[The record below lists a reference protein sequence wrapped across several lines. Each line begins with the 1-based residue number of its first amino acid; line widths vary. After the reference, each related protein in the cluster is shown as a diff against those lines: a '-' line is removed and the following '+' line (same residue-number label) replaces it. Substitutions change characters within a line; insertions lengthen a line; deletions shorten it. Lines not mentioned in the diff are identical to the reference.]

1 VLNVMED
8 RSLSADGRQAAV
20 QMNDDRQRV
29 LDATDLV
36 RLVGEHVTLRA
47 KGREYLGLCPF
58 HDDHKPSMYVIPSKQ
73 IYHCFSC
80 GAGGN
85 AFTFVMNYHKM
96 GFRDAMEYLA
106 ERGNVKLTPWAPQ
119 RGWGGANGAGE
130 VTGEDTTA
138 VSRAVLLRAN
148 LAARDYFRALLQ
160 HGEHGKA
167 AREMIA
173 ARGITPEMVGAFE
186 IGAAAD
192 RWDGLFQTFQKKGMD
207 GSALLQLGLLKARE
221 NGGGVYDAFR
231 NRLIFPIHDQIGRV
245 IGFGGRRLREKNA
258 DGSNS
263 DEAKYLN
270 SAESMVF
277 NKSTTLYGM
286 HQAAQE
292 IRRSRTAIVT
302 EGYMD
307 TIACHQAG
315 IRNAVAALGTA
326 LTPGNA
332 RILRRLCETVV
343 LLFDGDEAGQKA
355 TDRAMEAL
363 FAEPIDVKIAVMPE
377 AYGAKDPDEL
387 LKQPGG
393 IEKFNR
399 MIADSTD
406 AMEYRFA
413 RLRERLSGM
422 GLAAQTRAIEEDLGK
437 LVDLG
442 LPNVEPIRQRLIVKR
457 IASLLRIDEATVL
470 RSIPKR
476 KKPIGGG
483 SAAVKPVVNGDGAG
497 SEEGSGIEAGTDSM
511 SGTRRGITEHLLGC
525 VLCDGSLLLSLQGE
539 DRALLSP
546 ETMEEGVGRRVASA
560 IMRIAARGGS
570 ADLPT
575 VLLEL
580 TDTEA
585 IRCATAWQREIERIT
600 QQSTVV
606 LHQHWRERVAAAGR
620 EARARALQR
629 VLESPPAPPTISE
642 DDWSHQLEAEPNP
655 LSGNLLNIRASRTM
669 DKWDPTRVPKG
680 LSGV

>member
-1 VLNVMED
+1 
-8 RSLSADGRQAAV
+8 
-20 QMNDDRQRV
+20 MNDDRQRV

-36 RLVGEHVTLRA
+36 RLVGEHVTLKA

-85 AFTFVMNYHKM
+85 AFTFVMNFHKM
-96 GFRDAMEYLA
+96 GFRDAIEYLA
-106 ERGNVKLTPWAPQ
+106 ERGNVTLTPLTPQ
-119 RGWGGANGAGE
+119 RGGGGAGGGVGEVAGE
-130 VTGEDTTA
+130 DSTA
-138 VSRAVLLRAN
+138 IPRGVLLRAN
-148 LAARDYFRALLQ
+148 LAARDFFRALLQ
-160 HGEHGKA
+160 HGEHGKG

-173 ARGITPEMVGAFE
+173 SRGISPEMVSAFE

-207 GSALLQLGLLKARE
+207 AAPLLQLGLLKSRE
-221 NGGGVYDAFR
+221 SGGGVYDAFR

-245 IGFGGRRLREKNA
+245 IGFGGRRLRDKNP
-258 DGSNS
+258 DGTNS
-263 DEAKYLN
+263 EEAKYLN

-292 IRRSRTAIVT
+292 IRRSRTTIVT

-326 LTPGNA
+326 LTPANA

-393 IEKFNR
+393 VEKFNR
-399 MIADSTD
+399 MIADATD
-406 AMEYRFA
+406 AMEYRFG

-422 GLAAQTRAIEEDLGK
+422 GLAAQTRAIEEDLAR

-457 IASLLRIDEATVL
+457 IASLLRIDEETVL

-476 KKPIGGG
+476 KRPMGGG
-483 SAAVKPVVNGDGAG
+483 AVGMAGANAGAAGDMTRVGETG
-497 SEEGSGIEAGTDSM
+497 GTGSGAWPVFAPNVPRS
-511 SGTRRGITEHLLGC
+511 ITEHLIGC
-525 VLCDGSLLLSLQGE
+525 VLCEGSLLLSLQGE
-539 DRALLSP
+539 DRLLLSADS
-546 ETMEEGVGRRVASA
+546 MEEGVAQRIAFA
-560 IMRIAARGGS
+560 IADIAARGGS
-570 ADLPT
+570 PDLRS

-580 TDTEA
+580 TDNQA
-585 IRCATAWQREIERIT
+585 ISCATAWQREIERLT
-600 QQSTVV
+600 QQSSDV

-620 EARARALQR
+620 EARERALHHM
-629 VLESPPAPPTISE
+629 LNSPPEAPIISE
-642 DDWSHQLEAEPNP
+642 DDWSHQMEAELDP
-655 LSGNLLNIRASRTM
+655 LSENLFNIRASRNR
-669 DKWDPTRVPKG
+669 DVWDPTRVPKG
-680 LSGV
+680 LSG

>member
-1 VLNVMED
+1 M
-8 RSLSADGRQAAV
+8 

-36 RLVGEHVTLRA
+36 RLVGEHVTLKA

-85 AFTFVMNYHKM
+85 AFTFVMAFHKM
-96 GFRDAMEYLA
+96 GFRDAIEYLA
-106 ERGNVKLTPWAPQ
+106 ERGNVTLTPWTPQ
-119 RGWGGANGAGE
+119 RGGVAGVGEMAGE
-130 VTGEDTTA
+130 DSTTVPRSA
-138 VSRAVLLRAN
+138 LLRAN
-148 LAARDYFRALLQ
+148 LAARDFFRALLN
-160 HGEHGKA
+160 HGEHGKG

-173 ARGITPEMVGAFE
+173 SRGISPEMVEAFE
-186 IGAAAD
+186 LGAAAD

-207 GSALLQLGLLKARE
+207 ASPLLQLGLLKSRE
-221 NGGGVYDAFR
+221 SGSGVYDAFR

-245 IGFGGRRLREKNA
+245 IGFGGRRLREKNP
-258 DGSNS
+258 DGTNS
-263 DEAKYLN
+263 EEAKYLN

-292 IRRSRTAIVT
+292 IRRSRTTIVT

-326 LTPGNA
+326 LTPANA

-363 FAEPIDVKIAVMPE
+363 FAEPIDVKIAVMPK

-393 IEKFNR
+393 VEKFNT
-399 MIADSTD
+399 MIASATD
-406 AMEYRFA
+406 AMEYRFG
-413 RLRERLSGM
+413 RLRQRLSGM
-422 GLAAQTRAIEEDLGK
+422 GLAAQTRAIEEDLAK

-457 IASLLRIDEATVL
+457 IASLLRIDEETVL

-476 KKPIGGG
+476 RKPM
-483 SAAVKPVVNGDGAG
+483 AAATGTNTGAGDGQSPSAWPLAAPNVPR
-497 SEEGSGIEAGTDSM
+497 S
-511 SGTRRGITEHLLGC
+511 ITEHLIGC

-539 DRALLSP
+539 DRTLLSP
-546 ETMEEGVGRRVASA
+546 DSMEEGVAQ
-560 IMRIAARGGS
+560 RIAVVIAEITARGGS
-570 ADLPT
+570 PDLRS

-580 TDTEA
+580 TDSQA
-585 IRCATAWQREIERIT
+585 VSCATAWQREIERLT
-600 QQSTVV
+600 QQSSEV
-606 LHQHWRERVAAAGR
+606 LHQHWRERVSAAGR
-620 EARARALQR
+620 EVRERALHR
-629 VLESPPAPPTISE
+629 MLNTPAEAPIISE
-642 DDWSHQLEAEPNP
+642 DDWSHQMEAEPDP
-655 LSGNLLNIRASRTM
+655 LSGNLFNIRASRNQ
-669 DKWDPTRVPKG
+669 DVWDPTRVPKG
-680 LSGV
+680 LSG